1 MVSLVLDTPE
11 LAKVYDFRGQRQFEH
26 GKLLIRDLGV
36 SPGHSVLDVGAGTGL
51 LTAYVAEIVGPKGH
65 VLGIDPLPLRIEL
78 ARSRS
83 QGNLEFRVGAAE
95 NLEELEPESFD
106 VVYLNSV
113 FHWLPDKLRVLRQ
126 IHRVLKPNGRVG
138 LSTAS
143 LEKPHSVE
151 AARQRALANSG
162 LAGYRELARGI
173 AHRVDIG
180 EVRTLFKESGYRA
193 LQLEIRTFVDYDASV
208 DEVLEFSKSSS
219 FGNDLSAFTDE
230 QRQRFR
236 AAFEKELETT
246 RDAKGIRQ
254 ERNLI
259 FAVAEKASLPA
270 AVSN

>member
-1 MVSLVLDTPE
+1 
-11 LAKVYDFRGQRQFEH
+11 
-26 GKLLIRDLGV
+26 
-36 SPGHSVLDVGAGTGL
+36 
-51 LTAYVAEIVGPKGH
+51 
-65 VLGIDPLPLRIEL
+65 VLGIDPLPLRIDL

-83 QGNLEFRVGAAE
+83 QRNLEFRVGVAE
-95 NLEELEPESFD
+95 NLGELKAESFD

-113 FHWLPDKLRVLRQ
+113 FHWLPDKLTVLKQ

-138 LSTAS
+138 FSTAS

-151 AARQRALANSG
+151 VARQRALAKSG
-162 LAGYRELARGI
+162 LAEHLELGRGI
-173 AHRVDIG
+173 PHRVDIRG
-180 EVRTLFKESGYRA
+180 VRTLFQEGGYRS
-193 LQLEIRTFVDYDASV
+193 LQLEIRTFVDYDKNV

-259 FAVAEKASLPA
+259 FAVAEKTALPA
-270 AVSN
+270 TVSN